1 MKKQNLF
8 ISVLFCLFLA
18 VMPLLTLLLPHKSF
32 SEQEN
37 RNLAA
42 PPRLSEQSLRSGRFM
57 EDAEDWVSDHMVL
70 RDQWVRLKALA
81 ERLSGKREN
90 NDVYFCAGDTLIK
103 RVDKQDKVSKAER
116 ARSLHLIGRTL
127 EVQPWQII
135 PYSSETGE
143 GRKELLTVMEKALR
157 EDKGFSALLRAGV
170 PVRFALIPTA
180 ASVWADRLP
189 ANAPTADET
198 AWISRLS
205 AQTDCGGPDVAGAL
219 QAHRDEELYYRT
231 DHHWTSL
238 GARYDAILADC
249 GLPLLREEELRPRVV
264 SESFY
269 GTVYS
274 RAGAWWVKPD
284 RITTLVPEDGIRVI
298 SNFTG
303 TETAGSLYVPSRL
316 EEKNKYAFFLGGNQ
330 PVCVVQSPAAGPKL
344 LLIRDSY
351 SDSLVPLLSLR
362 FSEIHLLDLRYYRL
376 SPTEY
381 IEAHGLDEALVLYS
395 LPTFLEDRNLI
406 LLKR

>member
-103 RVDKQDKVSKAER
+103 RVDEPDEAQIKKNVEAVRVFAE
-116 ARSLHLIGRTL
+116 
-127 EVQPWQII
+127 
-135 PYSSETGE
+135 
-143 GRKELLTVMEKALR
+143 K
-157 EDKGFSALLRAGV
+157 AGV

-238 GARYDAILADC
+238 GARYAADAILADC

-362 FSEIHLLDLRYYRL
+362 FSEIHLLDLRYSRL